1 MAEHCK
7 ECGKRLPILP
17 IKDLCS
23 DCEFDSKSS
32 AGMSLKQGAEKPIKY
47 CINCGSRMSEGA
59 KLCTNCG
66 KLVAAKVTD
75 RRLSEDM
82 LQTWS
87 LALKKVGEVVDT
99 ILPIESSASN
109 CMDCGVELTID
120 NSTGITPLCSSCGGK
135 YVPEDLCS
143 ACGVPLTLSERTSR
157 TQMCHNCWSQKQ
169 NEGSPLQQKAERIE
183 IEQQAGM
190 QRVHTIT
197 FHKDSEY
204 ANWLKRVGPNVEV
217 LTTTTS
223 KRGELDG
230 SILNPWR
237 HGILRHRS
245 LVVTWKYR
253 LPQPIPMVQQSPPLS
268 QQQPKIDM
276 AEQIE
281 KLGRLRDQGL
291 LTDEE
296 FQTKKQEL
304 LSRL

>member
-109 CMDCGVELTID
+109 CMDCGVEL
-120 NSTGITPLCSSCGGK
+120 
-135 YVPEDLCS
+135 
-143 ACGVPLTLSERTSR
+143 
-157 TQMCHNCWSQKQ
+157 
-169 NEGSPLQQKAERIE
+169 
-183 IEQQAGM
+183 
-190 QRVHTIT
+190 
-197 FHKDSEY
+197 
-204 ANWLKRVGPNVEV
+204 
-217 LTTTTS
+217 
-223 KRGELDG
+223 
-230 SILNPWR
+230 
-237 HGILRHRS
+237 
-245 LVVTWKYR
+245 
-253 LPQPIPMVQQSPPLS
+253 
-268 QQQPKIDM
+268 
-276 AEQIE
+276 
-281 KLGRLRDQGL
+281 
-291 LTDEE
+291 
-296 FQTKKQEL
+296 
-304 LSRL
+304 